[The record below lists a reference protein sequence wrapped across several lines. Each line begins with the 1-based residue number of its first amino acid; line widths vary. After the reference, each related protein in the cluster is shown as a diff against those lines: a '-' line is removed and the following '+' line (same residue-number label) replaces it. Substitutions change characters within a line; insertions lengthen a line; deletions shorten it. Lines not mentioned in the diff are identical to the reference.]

1 MIKVLTAEDSNLVR
15 KLLLYSLEAAGFEV
29 VAAED
34 GLDALKKAQLESFD
48 LVITDINM
56 PLMDGIELVSKLR
69 SLPEYQSIPI
79 VALTTDAGDE
89 MKKVGRESGFTGWI
103 VKPFTPEQ
111 LVSAIN
117 RVLS

>member
-1 MIKVLTAEDSNLVR
+1 MTRVLTVEDSKLVR
-15 KLLLYSLEAAGFEV
+15 KLLLYSLETAGFEV
-29 VAAED
+29 ALAVD
-34 GLDALKKAQLESFD
+34 GRDALKKAKQENFD

-69 SLPEYQSIPI
+69 SLPDYQSIPI

-111 LVSAIN
+111 LVTAIN